1 MKNTMTPPDGNENGR
16 HSSDGEAN
24 HHQLGEEKNDGTEL
38 TVPSAE
44 GRPVDKNEPS
54 SAENDTKNREEVT
67 PNQGDIFDDLEALG
81 QPLDEVIPS
90 EKVLTSLPM
99 RKPKR
104 DEATDATSP
113 KSKNSNLAGEK
124 SAHLEISTSDGGV
137 TTRKIVDTTVI
148 DAIDLI
154 VRVGDLY
161 HDVQA
166 FCLLRRE
173 LEDRTLRQAKQ
184 ATAS

>member
-1 MKNTMTPPDGNENGR
+1 MNKTINPPDGNEDGR
-16 HSSDGEAN
+16 HNSDGEAN

-44 GRPVDKNEPS
+44 GHSVDKHS
-54 SAENDTKNREEVT
+54 SSSVEHNTKNREEVT
-67 PNQGDIFDDLEALG
+67 PKHSDIFDDLEALG
-81 QPLDEVIPS
+81 RPLDEVIPS

-104 DEATDATSP
+104 DEATEATSP
-113 KSKNSNLAGEK
+113 KSKNSTLTGEK
-124 SAHLEISTSDGGV
+124 SAHLENSTSDGGV

-166 FCLLRRE
+166 FCQLRGE